1 MKKEVT
7 LQRVDAY
14 IVKASTDERGSS
26 VIVGYYSERNVADLS
41 AKGAGWWGQDGEV
54 ISKQMLQDSNGN
66 LYSAD
71 TVGKF
76 TDLDQRAKQQML
88 DSIKSKLSPAEWEF
102 YQKHS
107 KSRS

>member
-7 LQRVDAY
+7 LQRVDAWL
-14 IVKASTDERGSS
+14 VTASTDERGSS
-26 VIVGYYSERNVADLS
+26 TVVGYYSEPGAATIASR
-41 AKGAGWWGQDGEV
+41 KAGWWGQDGEV

-76 TDLDQRAKQQML
+76 TDLDQKVKQQML

-107 KSRS
+107 SK